1 MELSSGEE
9 QVNFSNGVSDFEKW
23 RQISG
28 DVFQNPTKIK
38 AVSIKALSVMNSSEE
53 EKTVMQMISDVA
65 VLTRD
70 SSSFN
75 FNLLIALTNLG
86 RGNTIKAS
94 TELPKM
100 KHIKN

>member
-1 MELSSGEE
+1 
-9 QVNFSNGVSDFEKW
+9 VSDFKKW

-38 AVSIKALSVMNSSEE
+38 AVSIKALSVMTSSEE
-53 EKTVMQMISDVA
+53 EERVLQMISDVS
-65 VLTRD
+65 VFTRD

-86 RGNTIKAS
+86 RGNS
-94 TELPKM
+94 TDLKQYL
-100 KHIKN
+100 KVQ